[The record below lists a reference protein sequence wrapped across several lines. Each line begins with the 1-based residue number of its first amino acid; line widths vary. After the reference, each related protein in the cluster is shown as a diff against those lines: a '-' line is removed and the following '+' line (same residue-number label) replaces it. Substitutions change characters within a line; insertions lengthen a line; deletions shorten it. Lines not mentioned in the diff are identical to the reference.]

1 MDTGQHP
8 AHLPVQTLPVR
19 VYQSDG
25 RIMVAAPLPGLEA
38 LDISVSVSGKTVTI
52 RGEQRGPRQ
61 DARDLSVEEWAI
73 GPYERVL
80 ELQQPVIASLTNA
93 TYGNGVLVL
102 ALPKAEAGQGG
113 GETEFHLE
121 VVEATRG
128 AHVGHTGRDLRETT
142 TVAHRRGMERSA
154 LRAERHAVVSTAQS
168 TAANVGPGIA
178 PARASA
184 AVQDEHANEFAQG
197 SVGRTDR
204 ARAEGAASRQR
215 VDEPDAVTQ
224 QSMDSFPASDPP
236 SWIPAGPEPRGT
248 KR

>member
-8 AHLPVQTLPVR
+8 EHLPIQTISVR

-38 LDISVSVSGKTVTI
+38 PDIFISVSGRTVTI

-61 DARDLSVEEWAI
+61 NARDLSVEEWAI

-80 ELQQPVIASLTNA
+80 ELQQPVIASRTNA

-102 ALPKAEAGQGG
+102 ALPKAEAGQAG

-121 VVEATRG
+121 VVNATRG

-142 TVAHRRGMERSA
+142 TGAHRQGMEQSA
-154 LRAERHAVVSTAQS
+154 LRAEGRSAVS
-168 TAANVGPGIA
+168 AADTLGPGTTLSVTSA
-178 PARASA
+178 P
-184 AVQDEHANEFAQG
+184 VQDKYANEITQR
-197 SVGRTDR
+197 SVGRADR
-204 ARAEGAASRQR
+204 ERAERAASRQR
-215 VDEPDAVTQ
+215 NNEPDAVTR

-236 SWIPAGPEPRGT
+236 SWIPAARP
-248 KR
+248 